1 MKWLLLL
8 LLCSTAHAKTAIQMF
23 SSDSMAAGAQD
34 TDDESAV
41 VPNGKVV
48 VIKRF
53 GCIAIDAEGDGKDA
67 IIALQ
72 WGTTGSYQ
80 TLIACTRMFDF
91 QNLNVNVTGDGSKKF
106 RLYRKNNSANAR
118 TIGYWF
124 DAFVKD

>member
-1 MKWLLLL
+1 MKWLLLFL
-8 LLCSTAHAKTAIQMF
+8 LATPALAKTKMQMF
-23 SSDSMAAGAQD
+23 SSDNMAAGAQD

-67 IIALQ
+67 VIALQ
-72 WGTTGSYQ
+72 WGTPGAYT
-80 TLIACTRMFDF
+80 TLIACTRIFDF
-91 QNLNVNVTGDGSKKF
+91 SNLSINVTGDGLKKF
-106 RLYRKNNSANAR
+106 RIYRKNNSAFTR

-124 DAFVKD
+124 DAAVRD